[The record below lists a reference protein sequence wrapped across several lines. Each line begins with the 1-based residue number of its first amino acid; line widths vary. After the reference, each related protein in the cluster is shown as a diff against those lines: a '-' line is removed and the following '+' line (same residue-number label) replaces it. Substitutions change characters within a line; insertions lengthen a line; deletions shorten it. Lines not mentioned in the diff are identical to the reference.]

1 MSCLNKL
8 GICLGLLL
16 AASYTSAAQHAL
28 LIGVSN
34 YSDPRVADLEGPVND
49 VNALQKVLIEHWQ
62 FDAANITTLINKQA
76 TESAIT
82 QALSALPSNPQAG
95 DDIIIY
101 FSGHG
106 TSASDPDL
114 GSRLN
119 LPDGTG
125 AIVSSDFDPDKLNRD
140 SLIGPADDGLLVGR
154 YELKPQLK
162 KLDERFNVLIMFD
175 ACFAG
180 NAARTLA
187 SPYTP
192 KNKRQLNL
200 LAHLGELFQQTPPLS
215 QTNEPDDS
223 FTYTNTVYFGAAA
236 ENQYAVD
243 FSQAELDAGIVSS
256 IDGLP
261 HGGFTDALLRVLS
274 APHKQ
279 SNASSTA
286 SASKTGSTGS
296 TGSTENTGNTRNTSS
311 SSSSSSSS
319 SKTANKTRATQLEL
333 SYARLFNRLVN
344 QFNTHCVACGH
355 TPISLPSTSNDQHA
369 LLSRPI
375 LRTRGSAPEPAL
387 LNDALIVAMEQTGT
401 LSLDD
406 LQLANSAVQ
415 SHSTLVS
422 QGVYHSPDISFLDS
436 TTGLQANASDGQLIT
451 RFPDNVDPQ
460 SVQRWLRAQQW
471 LKQRRLNDLANEQ
484 GNLRVDFRH
493 PMYGNTVS
501 EGDYLHFTVLS
512 EKEASLLAMTMNAQ
526 GQLSVLYPVS
536 EQEAQSVLP
545 ANEPLRIPSI
555 NDLQLQ
561 VTPVLG
567 TDIVLF
573 YTLPPAHPL
582 LADVLELAQ
591 RKQVSLKDARLEAL
605 ERAFD
610 NGSVNYSASSIRIIS
625 SEAP

>member
-1 MSCLNKL
+1 MSFLDKL
-8 GICLGLLL
+8 AICLSVLL
-16 AASYTSAAQHAL
+16 ASSFANAAQHAL
-28 LIGVSN
+28 LIGVSD
-34 YSDPRVADLEGPVND
+34 YSDPRVADLEGPIND
-49 VNALQKVLIEHWQ
+49 VNALQKVLIENWQ

-82 QALSALPSNPQAG
+82 RALTALPSNPQPG

-114 GSRLN
+114 GSHLN

-140 SLIGPADDGLLVGR
+140 TLIGPADDGLLVGR

-175 ACFAG
+175 ACFTG
-180 NAARTLA
+180 NAARTLG

-200 LAHLGELFQQTPPLS
+200 LAHLGELFKQTPPAS
-215 QTNEPDDS
+215 RTIESDDS
-223 FTYTNTVYFGAAA
+223 FTYANTVYFGAAA

-274 APHKQ
+274 VPHKQ
-279 SNASSTA
+279 SNAIGSAADTA
-286 SASKTGSTGS
+286 SSA
-296 TGSTENTGNTRNTSS
+296 
-311 SSSSSSSS
+311 
-319 SKTANKTRATQLEL
+319 QLEL

-375 LRTRGSAPEPAL
+375 LRTRGSTPAPAP
-387 LNDALIVAMEQTGT
+387 LNDALIVAMEQSSA

-406 LQLANSAVQ
+406 LQLAYPTVQ
-415 SHSTLVS
+415 SHRTLIS
-422 QGVYHSPDISFLDS
+422 QGVYHSPDISFQDS
-436 TTGLQANASDGQLIT
+436 NTGVHANASDGQLIT
-451 RFPDNVDPQ
+451 RFPENVDPQ
-460 SVQRWLRAQQW
+460 SVRRWLTAQQW

-512 EKEASLLAMTMNAQ
+512 EQEASLLALTMNAD

-536 EQEAQSVLP
+536 EQEAQTVLP

-567 TDIVLF
+567 TDVVLF
-573 YTLPPAHPL
+573 YTLPPQHPL
-582 LADVLELAQ
+582 VSDVLQLAQ
-591 RKQVSLKDARLEAL
+591 RKQISLKDARLEAL
-605 ERAFD
+605 ERAFND
-610 NGSVNYSASSIRIIS
+610 GSVNYSASSIRIIS